1 MRYHK
6 VKMLKAEK
14 FRRLTGVKKGTFEK
28 MLEILNAAS
37 VKSHERGGRPAGLPM
52 ADRLLLTL
60 EYMREYRTYFHI
72 AEAHGISES
81 ACCRTVH
88 WVEKTLIA
96 SQIFH
101 LPGRKA
107 LLEDNATSEVFLVDA
122 TESPVERPK
131 KSSVDAIPAR
141 KSAIH

>member
-1 MRYHK
+1 MKYYK

-28 MLEILNAAS
+28 MLEVLDAVS
-37 VKSHERGGRPAGLPM
+37 GKSHERGGRPPALPM

-60 EYMREYRTYFHI
+60 EYLREYRTYFHI
-72 AEAHGISES
+72 AGSYGISES

-96 SQIFH
+96 SGIFH

-107 LLEDNATSEVFLVDA
+107 LLANDAAFEVFLVDA

-141 KSAIH
+141 GSATP

>member
-1 MRYHK
+1 MKYRK

-28 MLEILNAAS
+28 MLEVLNAAS
-37 VKSHERGGRPAGLPM
+37 EKSHERGGRPAALPM
-52 ADRLLLTL
+52 VDRLLLTL
-60 EYMREYRTYFHI
+60 EYLREYRTYFHI
-72 AEAHGISES
+72 AENYGISES

-88 WVEKTLIA
+88 WVEETLIA
-96 SQIFH
+96 SGIFH

-107 LLEDNATSEVFLVDA
+107 LLAGDAAFEVYLVDA

-131 KSSVDAIPAR
+131 KSSVDAIPGR
-141 KSAIH
+141 RGGIP

>member
-28 MLEILNAAS
+28 MLEILDAAS
-37 VKSHERGGRPAGLPM
+37 QKSHERGGRPARLPM

-60 EYMREYRTYFHI
+60 EYLRECRTYFHI
-72 AEAHGISES
+72 AESFGISES

-96 SQIFH
+96 SQAFH

-107 LLEDNATSEVFLVDA
+107 LLKNDAAFEILLVDA

-131 KSSVDAIPAR
+131 KSSADAIPAR
-141 KSAIH
+141 KSVIR